1 MGRVVN
7 IDDAMMASMFVPA
20 TVVAAV
26 DIETRDVGSYRWD
39 SLEAQAT
46 RRAAS
51 ASYLFKL
58 LAESL
63 KPAP

>member
-1 MGRVVN
+1 MRHAAN
-7 IDDAMMASMFVPA
+7 TENTLASMFVPA
-20 TVVAAV
+20 TVLAAV
-26 DIETRDVGSYRWD
+26 DVETCDVGFYRWD

-46 RRAAS
+46 RSAAG